1 RSFRLSPT
9 GRQLIYVAPAAETLG
24 VIGKEQN
31 DTFVLPIDT
40 GRGAAPAAAVKLA
53 ERGRF
58 SWSPGGAQLVFVKNG
73 KLMVLPPDGRGEA
86 RPWRDSFTLAASE
99 PVWSPDGS
107 RFATLVAD
115 PSIADPELE
124 PVKPG
129 MYTTAQP
136 FMDLYVVA
144 ADGSPANVTSGFED
158 QVSDPV
164 WTPDGRA
171 LFFR

>member
-1 RSFRLSPT
+1 MP
-9 GRQLIYVAPAAETLG
+9 ETLG

-31 DTFVLPIDT
+31 DTFVLPIDLT
-40 GRGAAPAAAVKLA
+40 RGARAAAARKLA

-58 SWSPGGAQLVFVKNG
+58 SWSPDGEQLLFSKGNR
-73 KLMVLPPDGRGEA
+73 LMALPADGSGEA
-86 RPWRDSFTLAASE
+86 RPWRESFTLGAGE

-115 PSIADPELE
+115 PSVTDPELE

-136 FMDLYVVA
+136 FNDVYIVA
-144 ADGSPANVTSGFED
+144 GRRIVEEPD
-158 QVSDPV
+158 QRVS
-164 WTPDGRA
+164 TTR
-171 LFFR
+171 